1 MKAIPVIDIRKILV
15 VVFTLFIAHTTS
27 AQSKIDYSQLKLN
40 DSIRIQTIYGSYY
53 YGFFA
58 GQTDSLLS
66 LQISMISDTLR
77 LAKNQIYELE
87 VLARQIP
94 AANAQQQQQAA
105 DKKQSPT
112 LPPAPGT
119 DPVVIKPPSGATMT
133 LQVLTGGA
141 GLIVGAIAG
150 GIGGAIIGFG
160 IGGSD
165 DFGSTAAGLGA
176 AAGGLGL
183 STLCITSLGDTKQ
196 VKGKFLKTM
205 GGVVLGSIGTLPFM
219 GLATEIPLAIILV
232 PFVPALVGTLFY
244 NSSRYIVPKPLGSGL
259 LPPSPFSGPAYGMVG
274 GRPVFQVNL
283 LTLTF

>member
-87 VLARQIP
+87 VLSRQTP
-94 AANAQQQQQAA
+94 VADAQQQTQAA

-165 DFGSTAAGLGA
+165 DFGATAAGLGA

>member
-1 MKAIPVIDIRKILV
+1 MKAIPVIDVRKILV
-15 VVFTLFIAHTTS
+15 VVFTLFIAHSSS

-58 GQTDSLLS
+58 GQTDSLLN

-87 VLARQIP
+87 VLS
-94 AANAQQQQQAA
+94 QQTQVA

-119 DPVVIKPPSGATMT
+119 DLVVIRPPTAKTMT
-133 LQVLTGGA
+133 LQVIVGTAGLFAGAVGGA
-141 GLIVGAIAG
+141 L
-150 GIGGAIIGFG
+150 GGAIIV
-160 IGGSD
+160 GGLTRFSSE
-165 DFGSTAAGLGA
+165 GSALGVILGGV
-176 AAGGLGL
+176 AGGL
-183 STLCITSLGDTKQ
+183 ITSTSFIQKIGNTKD
-196 VKGKFLKTM
+196 VKGKFLVTA
-205 GGVVLGSIGTLPFM
+205 GGILLGSLVTLPY
-219 GLATEIPLAIILV
+219 LAVTYDNALIYLS
-232 PFVPALVGTLFY
+232 PFIPALVGTLFY